1 MRSTLKRLPLISE
14 FCRELMHLLWRGSKN
29 WGIVSRVDFRDTLG
43 AVAASRIGRLILSLV
58 SAWAISAAECA
69 QAQDITGQLPG
80 ILPGL
85 GYTNYFLSDE
95 PWSIHVIS
103 MDRKDP
109 TLSLHSFH
117 SRGLAIGMAT
127 LTDQI
132 RRVNPEIGQPIA
144 AINGDFYQR
153 ERAFAG
159 DPRGI
164 QIIEGELVSGPN
176 DRATMWVDTNGQPN
190 LAVVTSRFAVTWPE
204 GSVGTFDL
212 NGERAPDGTEL
223 YTPALGGTTRT
234 QGGHEVILEKG
245 PDGPWLPLKIGQSYS
260 ARVREVREEGNAEI
274 APGTMVLSLGPA
286 ARFPA
291 SVIPGSIVNLNLA
304 TLPSL
309 LGARVAISGGP
320 TLLRGGKRQRVA
332 PKSESYESTSML
344 ERHPR
349 TAIGWNK
356 TTFYFVEV
364 DGRQK
369 GLSVGMTLD
378 EVATLLSKLGCE
390 DGMNLDGGGS
400 STLWAAGRVRN
411 KPCDGHERMIAN
423 SLMILRSEK

>member
-1 MRSTLKRLPLISE
+1 MRSTLKRRRWISE
-14 FCRELMHLLWRGSKN
+14 FSGESMHLHWRE
-29 WGIVSRVDFRDTLG
+29 SRKCCILKPVDFRDTLG
-43 AVAASRIGRLILSLV
+43 AVAASGLGRLFLSLV
-58 SAWAISAAECA
+58 SAWAISATRCA
-69 QAQDITGQLPG
+69 NAQDITGQLPG

-85 GYTNYFLSDE
+85 GYTNFFISDE
-95 PWSIHVIS
+95 PWSIHVAS

-109 TLSLHSFH
+109 ALSLHSFH

-127 LTDQI
+127 LSDQI
-132 RRVNPEIGQPIA
+132 RRVSPEIGQPIA

-190 LAVVTSRFAVTWPE
+190 MAVVTSRFAVTWPD

-234 QGGHEVILEKG
+234 QGGHEFILEKSA
-245 PDGPWLPLKIGQSYS
+245 DGPWLPLKIGQTYS
-260 ARVREVREEGNAEI
+260 ARVKEVREDGNAEI

-286 ARFPA
+286 ARFPG
-291 SVIPGSIVNLNLA
+291 SVVPGSTVKLSLA

-320 TLLRGGKRQRVA
+320 TLVHGGKRQRVA

-356 TTFYFVEV
+356 NTFYFVEV
-364 DGRQK
+364 DGRQR

-378 EVATLLSKLGCE
+378 EVATLLLKLGCE
-390 DGMNLDGGGS
+390 EGMNLDGGGS

-423 SLMILRSEK
+423 SLMILRSGK